1 MPRIKANGIEIEYE
15 EYGRPD
21 DPMLLLV
28 SGFSGQMI
36 TWPDAFKHGL
46 AEAGR
51 RVVIFDNRDI
61 GLSTEFTNEVPPAP
75 RDIVKGIAAGEP
87 MHEKVP
93 YILNDMAADAAGLVQ
108 ALGANKADVMG
119 FSMGGMIVQL
129 MALNHPERVR
139 TLIPVMTTSGDPALP
154 PATPE
159 AQQALTAVPEVRN
172 ADAIGDL
179 AAQSR
184 RVIGSHETVRNS
196 DEAVKAM
203 AIRAFE
209 RSDRPM
215 GVARQYA
222 AILAQPRWHDRLAGV
237 SHPTLVLHGAQDPL
251 IRPAAGQD
259 IADRIPGAE
268 IEIIDKWGHDLPEK
282 MVPVLLNRIV
292 PFLGKHVPEE
302 ARADVS

>member
-1 MPRIKANGIEIEYE
+1 MPRIAANGIEIEYE
-15 EYGRPD
+15 EYGNPA
-21 DPMLLLV
+21 DPMMLVV

-36 TWPDAFKHGL
+36 TWPESFKQGL

-61 GLSTEFTNEVPPAP
+61 GLTTEFTNAVPPAP

-93 YILNDMAADAAGLVQ
+93 YLLDDMAADAAALVT
-108 ALGANKADVMG
+108 ALGAEKADVMG

-129 MALNHPERVR
+129 LALNHPERVR
-139 TLIPVMTTSGDPALP
+139 TLIPVMTTSGDPTLP
-154 PATPE
+154 PASEE
-159 AQQALTAVPEVRN
+159 AQKALTAVPEMRT

-184 RVIGSHETVRNS
+184 RIIGSHESVRNP
-196 DEAVKAM
+196 DADVKAM

-222 AILAQPRWHDRLAGV
+222 AILAQPRWHHRLPGLRV
-237 SHPTLVLHGAQDPL
+237 PTLVLHGAQDPL

-268 IEIIDKWGHDLPEK
+268 IEIIEKWGHDMPEK

-292 PFLGKHVPEE
+292 PFLGRHVPQE
-302 ARADVS
+302 ARADLN

>member
-15 EYGRPD
+15 EYGNAD

-36 TWPDAFKHGL
+36 TWPESFKQGL
-46 AEAGR
+46 ADAGR

-61 GLSTEFTNEVPPAP
+61 GLSTEFTNQVPPAP
-75 RDIVKGIAAGEP
+75 RNIVKGIAAGEP

-93 YILNDMAADAAGLVQ
+93 YILDDMAADAAALIT
-108 ALGANKADVMG
+108 ALGAEKADVIG

-139 TLIPVMTTSGDPALP
+139 TLIPVMTTSGDPSLP
-154 PATPE
+154 RASDE
-159 AQQALTAVPEVRN
+159 AQTALTAVPEFRT
-172 ADAIGDL
+172 AAAIGNL

-184 RVIGSHETVRNS
+184 RVIGSHETVRNT

-203 AIRAFE
+203 AMKAFN

-222 AILAQPRWHDRLAGV
+222 AILAQPRWHERLPSLNV
-237 SHPTLVLHGAQDPL
+237 PTLVLHGAQDPL
-251 IRPAAGQD
+251 IRPAAGED
-259 IADRIPGAE
+259 IARRIPGAD
-268 IEIIDKWGHDLPEK
+268 IEIIEKWGHDMPEK
-282 MVPVLLNRIV
+282 MVPALLNRIV
-292 PFLGKHVPEE
+292 PFLGRYKPEE
-302 ARADVS
+302 PA